1 VPGLAG
7 KVLQIYFERRNQE
20 MPDLSNPDRFI
31 GLDIHK
37 YYLVATAVDRD
48 LNKVYGPRRIELV
61 ELQEW
66 IKTSLNKKDAV
77 VLEMSANS
85 WDIYDELFPYVH
97 SVTIVHPPHVAL
109 IVRAQVMTDKIAAL
123 HLARLHA
130 KGLLTGV
137 WVPPQEI
144 RDLRTLVAQRK
155 KMTAIK
161 TQAKNRLQ
169 ATLHRHHILPPE
181 GKLYDKQFHSW
192 WLSLPI
198 SKLEQVRIQSDLDTL
213 AFSESQIGS
222 IENCMAAWAV
232 NDERIAQ
239 LFQLTGVGLVTAVT
253 VISAV
258 GDIHRFPDANHLV
271 GYSGLGARVH
281 DSGLT
286 CHYGGITKSG
296 RKDLRAVLV
305 EAAQIA
311 VLHDPR
317 WKNELARLE
326 PHTGRNK
333 AIVAIARKL
342 LVIMWHILTKHEAEK
357 YLNLERL
364 GRKYYEFAYTVG
376 KANWDS
382 CSSANAFIRQQMDL
396 AGVGKDLASF
406 HYAGRNIVLPPS
418 SLVQK

>member
-1 VPGLAG
+1 MSG
-7 KVLQIYFERRNQE
+7 R
-20 MPDLSNPDRFI
+20 SNPDRFI

-161 TQAKNRLQ
+161 TQARTVCKPPFI
-169 ATLHRHHILPPE
+169 ATIS
-181 GKLYDKQFHSW
+181 FHQKESYMMM
-192 WLSLPI
+192 PI
-198 SKLEQVRIQSDLDTL
+198 IPGGYRYRSANWNGFVFNPIW
-213 AFSESQIGS
+213 IP
-222 IENCMAAWAV
+222 W
-232 NDERIAQ
+232 
-239 LFQLTGVGLVTAVT
+239 LFQNLRLYRSKIAWPPGL
-253 VISAV
+253 
-258 GDIHRFPDANHLV
+258 
-271 GYSGLGARVH
+271 
-281 DSGLT
+281 
-286 CHYGGITKSG
+286 
-296 RKDLRAVLV
+296 
-305 EAAQIA
+305 
-311 VLHDPR
+311 
-317 WKNELARLE
+317 
-326 PHTGRNK
+326 
-333 AIVAIARKL
+333 
-342 LVIMWHILTKHEAEK
+342 
-357 YLNLERL
+357 
-364 GRKYYEFAYTVG
+364 
-376 KANWDS
+376 
-382 CSSANAFIRQQMDL
+382 
-396 AGVGKDLASF
+396 
-406 HYAGRNIVLPPS
+406 
-418 SLVQK
+418 